1 MKSKSNTAGAKQLV
15 RGQLSWRLA
24 SSEVEAFV
32 TEKGGHLGPVTFERR
47 GRKIRPYSVAPWAE
61 EKLDPSLPPIM
72 QVLRGDFF
80 CLPFGGNAKPFRG
93 EKHPVHGETANALW
107 HFESL
112 ENRGDRT
119 CLHLSLPT
127 KTRPGRVDKKIFLV
141 KGQNNLYCRH
151 RVSDMR
157 GPMNLGHHA
166 MLKFPDAPGSGRLST
181 SRFAHGQVLP
191 QPFELPEQ
199 GGYSCLKPGA
209 EFDSLEAVPMANGEK
224 ADLSRYPARRG
235 FEDLVMLASDDKVSF
250 AWTAVAFPRERFVW
264 FALKDPRVLR
274 ETVLWLSNGGRH
286 YPPWS
291 GRHVNVMGLEEVTS
305 FYHLGLAESARQ
317 NLFSARGIPTCLRLN
332 ARRPLIVNYI
342 MGLAGIPAGF
352 DRVVSIQA
360 LPGHRA
366 IELRSASGR
375 RIETPVDLE
384 FVLDKS
390 GKDS

>member
-151 RVSDMR
+151 RSHRD
-157 GPMNLGHHA
+157 
-166 MLKFPDAPGSGRLST
+166 
-181 SRFAHGQVLP
+181 
-191 QPFELPEQ
+191 
-199 GGYSCLKPGA
+199 
-209 EFDSLEAVPMANGEK
+209 GE
-224 ADLSRYPARRG
+224 RNR
-235 FEDLVMLASDDKVSF
+235 
-250 AWTAVAFPRERFVW
+250 
-264 FALKDPRVLR
+264 
-274 ETVLWLSNGGRH
+274 
-286 YPPWS
+286 
-291 GRHVNVMGLEEVTS
+291 
-305 FYHLGLAESARQ
+305 
-317 NLFSARGIPTCLRLN
+317 
-332 ARRPLIVNYI
+332 
-342 MGLAGIPAGF
+342 
-352 DRVVSIQA
+352 
-360 LPGHRA
+360 
-366 IELRSASGR
+366 RSADV
-375 RIETPVDLE
+375 RIAGANQPPGP
-384 FVLDKS
+384 F
-390 GKDS
+390 